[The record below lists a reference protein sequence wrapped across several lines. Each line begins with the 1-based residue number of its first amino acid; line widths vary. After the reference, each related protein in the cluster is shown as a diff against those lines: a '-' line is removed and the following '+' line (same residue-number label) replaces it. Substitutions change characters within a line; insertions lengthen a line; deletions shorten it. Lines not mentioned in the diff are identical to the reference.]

1 MRMSIGTTAALA
13 LALSAVATASHATF
27 IIDPSPSGTI
37 AVNLNE
43 VSKKNATTT
52 DFGTVLTANDV
63 AITVNTPSTFASGA
77 ATIKANTGT
86 LTTLTFTPVNPNAF
100 SDFSFRGQDLAAN
113 QVIDVTVQDN
123 QGGAAQT
130 FMFTEGVANQ
140 DFTRDGIISLDG
152 ETIKSVTISNSGGFK
167 EAKQFA
173 FSPAIVPEPATWG
186 MMVLGSGLAGAAL
199 RRRRVATT
207 L

>member
-1 MRMSIGTTAALA
+1 MHTSIGITAALA
-13 LALSAVATASHATF
+13 LAVSAVATASHATF
-27 IIDPSPSGTI
+27 IIDPNPSNKI
-37 AVNLNE
+37 ALNLNE
-43 VSKKNATTT
+43 VSKKNAATT
-52 DFGTVLTANDV
+52 DFGSVLAANDV
-63 AITVNTPSTFASGA
+63 AITVNTPSAFSSGA
-77 ATIKANTGT
+77 ATIIANTGT

-100 SDFSFRGQDLAAN
+100 SDFSFRGQDLVAN

-130 FMFTEGVANQ
+130 FTFQEGGANQ
-140 DFTRDGIISLDG
+140 DFTRNGIISLDG

-186 MMVLGSGLAGAAL
+186 LMMLGSALAGAAI
-199 RRRRVATT
+199 RRRRTATA